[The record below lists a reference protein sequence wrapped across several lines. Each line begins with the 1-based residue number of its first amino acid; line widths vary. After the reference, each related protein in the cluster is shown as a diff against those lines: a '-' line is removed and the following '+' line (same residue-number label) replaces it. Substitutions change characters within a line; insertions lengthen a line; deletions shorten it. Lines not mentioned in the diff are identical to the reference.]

1 MAEEREGPHPDPP
14 PVGGREMAPPSPE
27 GGREMALE
35 PTPPSPQ
42 GGRELMEKLVSL
54 AKRRGFFFQSS
65 EIYGGIQGVQ
75 DFGPLGVALRNNIKR
90 AWWRAMVEL
99 RDDVVGIDAGI
110 LMNPKVWVASGHVQ
124 NFTDPLV
131 ECKKCHQRFRADQV
145 SGPRHEDD
153 GGEFT
158 EARQFNL
165 MFKTFMGPAEDSSTQ
180 VYLRPETAQGI
191 FVNFANV
198 LNSTRMR
205 PPFGI
210 AQIGK
215 AFRNEITPGNSIF
228 RLREFE
234 QMELEYFVPPADE
247 MKWLEYWKEQ
257 RLNWYRALGIRED
270 RLRLRAHGKD
280 ELAHYARGAFDVEY
294 QFPFGWSELEGI
306 AARGDYDLSAH
317 QRASGRDMSYFDD
330 IVRDRYIPHVVE
342 PSAGVDR
349 TMLTLMI
356 DAYHEE
362 QVRDE
367 QRVVMRFH
375 PSIAPVQVAILPLSR
390 KEPLTTLATKVEHEL
405 RPFFRTE
412 FDDTQSIGKRYR
424 RQDEIGTPFAVTID
438 FETVNDQA
446 ATIRSRDEMSQV
458 RVPLAELR
466 QALEERLR

>member
-1 MAEEREGPHPDPP
+1 MAQEVSEKPP
-14 PVGGREMAPPSPE
+14 PPPTGEGRGG
-27 GGREMALE
+27 G
-35 PTPPSPQ
+35 
-42 GGRELMEKLVSL
+42 LMEKLVSL
-54 AKRRGFFFQSS
+54 AKRRGFIYQSS
-65 EIYGGIQGVQ
+65 EIYGGIQGVY

-257 RLNWYRALGIRED
+257 RLKWYLALGIREE

-294 QFPFGWSELEGI
+294 EFPFGWSELEGI
-306 AARGDYDLSAH
+306 AARGDYDLTAH
-317 QRASGRDMSYFDD
+317 QRASGKDLSYFDD
-330 IVRDRYIPHVVE
+330 IIRERYIPHVVE

-367 QRVVMRFH
+367 QRVVLRFH

-390 KEPLTTLATKVEHEL
+390 KEPLTSRSTRVEHEL

-412 FDDTQSIGKRYR
+412 YDDTQSIGKRYR

-438 FETVNDQA
+438 FETENDQA
-446 ATIRSRDEMSQV
+446 ATIRSRDEMTQV
-458 RVPLAELR
+458 RVPLAQLR
-466 QALEERLR
+466 TALQERLG

>member
-1 MAEEREGPHPDPP
+1 
-14 PVGGREMAPPSPE
+14 
-27 GGREMALE
+27 
-35 PTPPSPQ
+35 
-42 GGRELMEKLVSL
+42 MEKLVSL

-65 EIYGGIQGVQ
+65 EIYGGIQGIY
-75 DFGPLGVALRNNIKR
+75 DFGPLGVVLRNNIKR
-90 AWWRAMVEL
+90 AWWRTMVEL
-99 RDDVVGIDAGI
+99 RDDVVGLDSGI
-110 LMNPKVWVASGHVQ
+110 IMNPKVWVASGHVQ

-131 ECKKCHQRFRADQV
+131 ECKKCHRRYRADQLT
-145 SGPRHEDD
+145 SNRCPED
-153 GGEFT
+153 GGELT

-165 MFKTFMGPAEDSSTQ
+165 MFKTFIGPAEDTSAQ

-247 MKWLEYWKEQ
+247 MKWLDYWKDQ
-257 RLNWYRALGIRED
+257 RFEFYQSLGIRKEN
-270 RLRLRAHGKD
+270 LRLRAHEKD

-294 QFPFGWSELEGI
+294 AFPFGWSELEGI
-306 AARGDYDLSAH
+306 AARGDYDLNAH
-317 QRASGRDMSYFDD
+317 QRASGRDLTYFDD
-330 IVRDRYIPHVVE
+330 LIRERYIPHVVE

-362 QVRDE
+362 EVRGE
-367 QRVVMRFH
+367 QRVVLKLH
-375 PSIAPVQVAILPLSR
+375 HSVAPVQVAILPLSR
-390 KEPLTTLATKVEHEL
+390 KEQLTSLAKKVEHEL
-405 RPFFRTE
+405 RPYFRTE
-412 FDDTQSIGKRYR
+412 YDDTQSIGKRYR
-424 RQDEIGTPFAVTID
+424 RQDEIGTPFAITID
-438 FETVNDQA
+438 FESLNDQA
-446 ATIRSRDEMSQV
+446 ATLRSRDEMTQV
-458 RVPLAELR
+458 RVPLADLR
-466 QALEERLR
+466 KALTERLPR

>member
-1 MAEEREGPHPDPP
+1 MATAALPERARP
-14 PVGGREMAPPSPE
+14 A
-27 GGREMALE
+27 
-35 PTPPSPQ
+35 
-42 GGRELMEKLVSL
+42 LMEKLVSL

-65 EIYGGIQGVQ
+65 EIYGGIQGVW
-75 DFGPLGVALRNNIKR
+75 DYGPLGVALRNNIKR
-90 AWWRAMVEL
+90 SWWRSMVEL

-110 LMNPKVWVASGHVQ
+110 LMNPRVWVASGHVQ

-145 SGPRHEDD
+145 SGPRHEAD

-191 FVNFANV
+191 FVNFANI

-215 AFRNEITPGNSIF
+215 AFRNEINPGNSIF
-228 RLREFE
+228 RVREFE
-234 QMELEYFVPPADE
+234 QMELEYFVPPAEE

-257 RLNWYRALGIRED
+257 RLEWYLALGVRREH
-270 RLRLRAHGKD
+270 LRLRAHDKN

-294 QFPFGWSELEGI
+294 EFPFGWSELEGI
-306 AARGDYDLSAH
+306 AARGDFDLAAH
-317 QRASGRDMSYFDD
+317 QKASGRDLSYFDD
-330 IVRDRYIPHVVE
+330 IIRERYLPHVVE

-349 TMLTLMI
+349 SMLTILI

-367 QRVVMRFH
+367 QRVVLKLH
-375 PSIAPVQVAILPLSR
+375 PSVAPVQVGAGGRARAAALLPHR
-390 KEPLTTLATKVEHEL
+390 V
-405 RPFFRTE
+405 
-412 FDDTQSIGKRYR
+412 R
-424 RQDEIGTPFAVTID
+424 RHPVD
-438 FETVNDQA
+438 
-446 ATIRSRDEMSQV
+446 
-458 RVPLAELR
+458 R
-466 QALEERLR
+466 QALSPPGRDRHPLCRDHRLRDRDGSVGDDPLAR

>member
-1 MAEEREGPHPDPP
+1 MD
-14 PVGGREMAPPSPE
+14 
-27 GGREMALE
+27 
-35 PTPPSPQ
+35 
-42 GGRELMEKLVSL
+42 KLVSL
-54 AKRRGFFFQSS
+54 AKRRGYFFQSS
-65 EIYGGIQGVQ
+65 EIYGGIQGIW
-75 DFGPLGVALRNNIKR
+75 DFGPLGVTLRNNIKR
-90 AWWRAMVEL
+90 SWWRAMVEL

-110 LMNPKVWVASGHVQ
+110 IMNPQTWVASGHVE

-145 SGPRHEDD
+145 SGPTHSTD
-153 GGEFT
+153 GGEWT

-165 MFKTFMGPAEDSSTQ
+165 MFKTFVGPVEGSSSQ

-191 FVNFANV
+191 FVNFANI

-247 MKWLEYWKEQ
+247 MKWLDYWKDE
-257 RLNWYRALGIRED
+257 RLKWHQSLGVTPEN
-270 RLRLRAHGKD
+270 LRLRAHDKD

-294 QFPFGWSELEGI
+294 RYPFGWSELEGI
-306 AARGDYDLSAH
+306 AARGDFDLTAH
-317 QRASGRDMSYFDD
+317 QKASGRDLTFFDD
-330 IVRDRYIPHVVE
+330 IIRERYVPHVVE

-349 TMLTLMI
+349 AMLTVMI

-362 QVRDE
+362 EVRGE
-367 QRVVMRFH
+367 QRVVLKLH
-375 PSIAPVQVAILPLSR
+375 PSIAPIQVAILPLSK
-390 KEPLTTLATKVEHEL
+390 KEPLSSVAQLLERDL

-412 FDDTQSIGKRYR
+412 YDDTQSIGKRYR
-424 RQDEIGTPFAVTID
+424 RQDEIGTPFAITVD
-438 FETVNDQA
+438 FETANDQA
-446 ATIRSRDEMSQV
+446 ATLRSRDEMTQV
-458 RVPLAELR
+458 RVPLAGLR
-466 QALEERLR
+466 QALEERLS

>member
-1 MAEEREGPHPDPP
+1 
-14 PVGGREMAPPSPE
+14 
-27 GGREMALE
+27 
-35 PTPPSPQ
+35 
-42 GGRELMEKLVSL
+42 
-54 AKRRGFFFQSS
+54 
-65 EIYGGIQGVQ
+65 
-75 DFGPLGVALRNNIKR
+75 
-90 AWWRAMVEL
+90 
-99 RDDVVGIDAGI
+99 
-110 LMNPKVWVASGHVQ
+110 MNPKVWVASGHVQ
-124 NFTDPLV
+124 NFTDPLL

-145 SGPRHEDD
+145 SGPRHEED

-165 MFKTFMGPAEDSSTQ
+165 MFKTFAGPVEDSSTQ

-191 FVNFANV
+191 FVNFANI

-234 QMELEYFVPPADE
+234 QMELEYFVPPAEE
-247 MKWLEYWKEQ
+247 MKWLDYWKEQ
-257 RLNWYRALGIRED
+257 RLNWYLGLGIRRE

-294 QFPFGWSELEGI
+294 EFPFGWSELEGI

-317 QRASGRDMSYFDD
+317 QRASGKDLSYFDD
-330 IVRDRYIPHVVE
+330 IIRERYVPHVVE

-367 QRVVMRFH
+367 QRVVLRFH

-390 KEPLTTLATKVEHEL
+390 KEPLTSLATKVEHEL

-446 ATIRSRDEMSQV
+446 ATIRARDEMTQV
-458 RVPLAELR
+458 RVPLNQLR
-466 QALEERLR
+466 ATLTERLHS

>member
-1 MAEEREGPHPDPP
+1 
-14 PVGGREMAPPSPE
+14 
-27 GGREMALE
+27 
-35 PTPPSPQ
+35 
-42 GGRELMEKLVSL
+42 MEKLVSL
-54 AKRRGFFFQSS
+54 AKRRGYFFQSS
-65 EIYGGIQGVQ
+65 EIYGGIQGVY

-90 AWWRAMVEL
+90 AWWRTMVEL

-110 LMNPKVWVASGHVQ
+110 IMNPRVWEASGHVQ

-145 SGPRHEDD
+145 SGPRHPED

-165 MFKTFMGPAEDSSTQ
+165 MFKTFIGPLENSSTQ

-228 RLREFE
+228 RMREFE
-234 QMELEYFVPPADE
+234 QMELEFFVPPADE
-247 MKWLEYWKEQ
+247 MTWLDYWKNQ
-257 RLNWYRALGIRED
+257 RLSWYQSLGIKPE

-294 QFPFGWSELEGI
+294 EFPFGWSELEGI
-306 AARGDYDLSAH
+306 AARGDYDLAAH
-317 QRASGRDMSYFDD
+317 QRASGKDLSYFDD
-330 IVRDRYIPHVVE
+330 IKRERYLPHVVE

-349 TMLTLMI
+349 TMLTLLI

-362 QVRDE
+362 EVRGE
-367 QRVVMRFH
+367 QRVVLKLDR
-375 PSIAPVQVAILPLSR
+375 SVAPILVAVLPLSR
-390 KEPLTTLATKVEHEL
+390 KEPLTQLAQQVEHQL
-405 RPFFRTE
+405 RPYFRTE
-412 FDDTQSIGKRYR
+412 YDDTQSIGKRYR
-424 RQDEIGTPFAVTID
+424 RQDEIGTPFAVTVD
-438 FETVNDQA
+438 FESVNDHA
-446 ATIRSRDEMSQV
+446 ATIRSRDDMTQV
-458 RVPLAELR
+458 RVPLASLKD
-466 QALEERLR
+466 ALAERLAKEG

>member
-1 MAEEREGPHPDPP
+1 
-14 PVGGREMAPPSPE
+14 
-27 GGREMALE
+27 
-35 PTPPSPQ
+35 
-42 GGRELMEKLVSL
+42 
-54 AKRRGFFFQSS
+54 
-65 EIYGGIQGVQ
+65 VQ
-75 DFGPLGVALRNNIKR
+75 ARDDIVALDS
-90 AWWRAMVEL
+90 AV
-99 RDDVVGIDAGI
+99 I
-110 LMNPKVWVASGHVQ
+110 LNPRVWEASGHVAG
-124 NFTDPLV
+124 FVDPLV
-131 ECKKCHQRFRADQV
+131 DCRTCKLRFRADQLDQ
-145 SGPRHEDD
+145 SRCGRKPSKHP
-153 GGEFT
+153 GETPDCDLT

-165 MFKTFMGPAEDSSTQ
+165 MFKTQVGALEDESSTA
-180 VYLRPETAQGI
+180 YLRPETAQGI

-234 QMELEYFVPPADE
+234 QMELEYFVPPAEE

-257 RLNWYRALGIRED
+257 RLNWYLGLGIRRE
-270 RLRLRAHGKD
+270 RLRLRAHGKE

-294 QFPFGWSELEGI
+294 EFPFGWSELEGI

-317 QRASGRDMSYFDD
+317 QRASGKDLSYFDD
-330 IVRDRYIPHVVE
+330 IIRERYIPHVVE

-367 QRVVMRFH
+367 QRVVLRFH

-390 KEPLTTLATKVEHEL
+390 KEPLTSIATKVEHEL

-412 FDDTQSIGKRYR
+412 YDDTQSIGKRYR

-446 ATIRSRDEMSQV
+446 ATIRSRDEMSQE
-458 RVPLAELR
+458 RVPLDQLR
-466 QALEERLR
+466 KALTERLG

>member
-1 MAEEREGPHPDPP
+1 MATREK
-14 PVGGREMAPPSPE
+14 VQAQ
-27 GGREMALE
+27 
-35 PTPPSPQ
+35 PQ
-42 GGRELMEKLVSL
+42 SLMEKLVSL
-54 AKRRGFFFQSS
+54 AKRRGFFYQSS
-65 EIYGGIQGVQ
+65 EIYGGIQGVW
-75 DFGPLGVALRNNIKR
+75 DYGPLGVALRNNIKR
-90 AWWRAMVEL
+90 GWWRAMVEL
-99 RDDVVGIDAGI
+99 RDDVVGVDAGI

-234 QMELEYFVPPADE
+234 QMELEYFVPPAEE

-257 RLNWYRALGIRED
+257 RLNWYLGLGIRREH
-270 RLRLRAHGKD
+270 LRLRAHGKE

-294 QFPFGWSELEGI
+294 EFPFGWSELEGI
-306 AARGDYDLSAH
+306 AARGDFDLAAH
-317 QRASGRDMSYFDD
+317 QKASGRDLSYFDD
-330 IVRDRYIPHVVE
+330 LVRERYLPHVVE

-349 TMLTLMI
+349 TLLTLMI

-362 QVRDE
+362 EVRGE
-367 QRVVMRFH
+367 QRVVLKLH
-375 PSIAPVQVAILPLSR
+375 PSVAPIHVAVLPLSR
-390 KEPLTTLATKVEHEL
+390 KEPLTTIALKVEHEL

-438 FETVNDQA
+438 FDTINDQA
-446 ATIRSRDEMSQV
+446 ATIRARDEMTQD
-458 RVPLAELR
+458 RLPLSRLR
-466 QALEERLR
+466 EVLTERLMP

>member
-1 MAEEREGPHPDPP
+1 MAQEVSEKSPP
-14 PVGGREMAPPSPE
+14 PPAGEGRGG
-27 GGREMALE
+27 G
-35 PTPPSPQ
+35 
-42 GGRELMEKLVSL
+42 LMDKLVSL

-65 EIYGGIQGVQ
+65 EIYGGIQGIY

-90 AWWRAMVEL
+90 AWWRSMVEL
-99 RDDVVGIDAGI
+99 RDDVVGLDAGI
-110 LMNPKVWVASGHVQ
+110 IMNPKAWVASGHVQ

-131 ECKKCHQRFRADQV
+131 ECKKCHRRFRADQV
-145 SGPRHEDD
+145 SGPRHEED

-158 EARQFNL
+158 ESQQFNL
-165 MFKTFMGPAEDSSTQ
+165 MFKTFIGPMENSSTQ
-180 VYLRPETAQGI
+180 AYLRPETAQGI
-191 FVNFANV
+191 FVNFSNV
-198 LNSTRMR
+198 LNSSRMR

-257 RLNWYRALGIRED
+257 RLAWYLTLGIRGEH
-270 RLRLRAHGKD
+270 LRLRPHDKD

-294 QFPFGWSELEGI
+294 QFPFGWSELEGV
-306 AARGDYDLSAH
+306 AARGDYDLTAH
-317 QRASGRDMSYFDD
+317 QKASGKDLSYFDD
-330 IVRDRYIPHVVE
+330 ITRVRYVPHVVE

-362 QVRDE
+362 EVRGE
-367 QRVVMRFH
+367 QRVVLRFSH
-375 PSIAPVQVAILPLSR
+375 GMAPIQVAILPLSR
-390 KEPLTTLATKVEHEL
+390 KQPLTEMAQKVEHEL
-405 RPFFRTE
+405 RPYFRTE
-412 FDDTQSIGKRYR
+412 YDDTQGIGKRYR

-438 FETVNDQA
+438 FETEKDQA

-458 RVPLAELR
+458 RVPLAQLRTEL
-466 QALEERLR
+466 QDRLA

>member
-1 MAEEREGPHPDPP
+1 
-14 PVGGREMAPPSPE
+14 
-27 GGREMALE
+27 
-35 PTPPSPQ
+35 
-42 GGRELMEKLVSL
+42 
-54 AKRRGFFFQSS
+54 
-65 EIYGGIQGVQ
+65 
-75 DFGPLGVALRNNIKR
+75 
-90 AWWRAMVEL
+90 
-99 RDDVVGIDAGI
+99 
-110 LMNPKVWVASGHVQ
+110 VQ

-145 SGPRHEDD
+145 NGPRHEAD

-165 MFKTFMGPAEDSSTQ
+165 MFKTFMGPAEDTSTQ

-191 FVNFANV
+191 FVNFANI

-257 RLNWYRALGIRED
+257 RLEWYLALGIRREH
-270 RLRLRAHGKD
+270 LRLRAHGKN

-294 QFPFGWSELEGI
+294 EFPFGWSELEGI
-306 AARGDYDLSAH
+306 AARGDYDLDAH
-317 QRASGRDMSYFDD
+317 QKASGKDLSYFDD
-330 IVRDRYIPHVVE
+330 LIRERYLPHVVE

-349 TMLTLMI
+349 SMLTVLI

-367 QRVVMRFH
+367 QRVVLKLH
-375 PSIAPVQVAILPLSR
+375 PSVAPVQVAILPLSR
-390 KEPLTTLATKVEHEL
+390 KEPLMSTAQAIEHEL

-412 FDDTQSIGKRYR
+412 YDDTQSIGKRYR
-424 RQDEIGTPFAVTID
+424 RQDEIGTPYAVTID
-438 FETVNDQA
+438 FETANDKS

-458 RVPLAELR
+458 RVPLAGLK
-466 QALEERLR
+466 QALQERLH

>member
-1 MAEEREGPHPDPP
+1 
-14 PVGGREMAPPSPE
+14 
-27 GGREMALE
+27 
-35 PTPPSPQ
+35 
-42 GGRELMEKLVSL
+42 MEKLVSL
-54 AKRRGFFFQSS
+54 AKRRGYFFQSS
-65 EIYGGIQGVQ
+65 EIYGGIQGVY

-90 AWWRAMVEL
+90 AWWRTMVEL

-110 LMNPKVWVASGHVQ
+110 IMNPRVWEASGHVQ

-145 SGPRHEDD
+145 SGPRHQED

-165 MFKTFMGPAEDSSTQ
+165 MFKTFIGPLENSSTQ

-228 RLREFE
+228 RMREFE
-234 QMELEYFVPPADE
+234 QMELEFFVPPADE
-247 MKWLEYWKEQ
+247 MTWLDYWKNQ
-257 RLNWYRALGIRED
+257 RLTWYQSLGIRPE

-294 QFPFGWSELEGI
+294 EFPFGWSELEGI
-306 AARGDYDLSAH
+306 AARGDYDLAAH
-317 QRASGRDMSYFDD
+317 QRASGKDLSYFDD
-330 IVRDRYIPHVVE
+330 IKRERYLPHVVE

-349 TMLTLMI
+349 TMLTLLI

-362 QVRDE
+362 EVRGE
-367 QRVVMRFH
+367 QRVVLKLDR
-375 PSIAPVQVAILPLSR
+375 SVAPILVAVLPLSR
-390 KEPLTTLATKVEHEL
+390 KEPLTQLAQQVEHQL
-405 RPFFRTE
+405 RPYFRTE
-412 FDDTQSIGKRYR
+412 YDDTQSIGKRYR
-424 RQDEIGTPFAVTID
+424 RQDEIGTPFAVTVD
-438 FETVNDQA
+438 FESVNDHA
-446 ATIRSRDEMSQV
+446 ATIRSRDDMTQV
-458 RVPLAELR
+458 RVPLASLKD
-466 QALEERLR
+466 ALAERLATEG

>member
-1 MAEEREGPHPDPP
+1 
-14 PVGGREMAPPSPE
+14 
-27 GGREMALE
+27 
-35 PTPPSPQ
+35 
-42 GGRELMEKLVSL
+42 MEKLVSL
-54 AKRRGFFFQSS
+54 AKRRGFIYQSS
-65 EIYGGIQGVQ
+65 EIYGGIQGVY
-75 DFGPLGVALRNNIKR
+75 DFGPLGVSLRNNIKR
-90 AWWRAMVEL
+90 AWWRSIVEL

-110 LMNPKVWVASGHVQ
+110 IMNPKVWVASGHVQ

-145 SGPRHEDD
+145 SGPRHEED

-165 MFKTFMGPAEDSSTQ
+165 MFKTFMGPAENTSTQ

-191 FVNFANV
+191 FVNFANI

-234 QMELEYFVPPADE
+234 QMELEFFVPPADE
-247 MKWLEYWKEQ
+247 MTWLNYWKEQ
-257 RLNWYRALGIRED
+257 RLNWYVALGIRREH
-270 RLRLRAHGKD
+270 LRLRQHDKD

-294 QFPFGWSELEGI
+294 EFPFGWSELEGI
-306 AARGDYDLSAH
+306 AARGDFDLSAH
-317 QRASGRDMSYFDD
+317 QKASGKDLTFFDD
-330 IVRDRYIPHVVE
+330 IKRERYVPHVVE

-362 QVRDE
+362 EVRGE
-367 QRVVMRFH
+367 QRVVLKLDR
-375 PSIAPVQVAILPLSR
+375 SVAPIQVAILPLSR
-390 KEPLTTLATKVEHEL
+390 KEPLTQLAQQVEHQL
-405 RPFFRTE
+405 RPHFRTE
-412 FDDTQSIGKRYR
+412 YDDTQSIGKRYR
-424 RQDEIGTPFAVTID
+424 RQDEIGTPFAVTLD
-438 FETVNDQA
+438 FDSINDRA
-446 ATIRSRDEMSQV
+446 ATIRSRDEMTQV
-458 RVPLAELR
+458 RIPLADLVP
-466 QALEERLR
+466 ALKERLN

>member
-1 MAEEREGPHPDPP
+1 VATAALPERARP
-14 PVGGREMAPPSPE
+14 A
-27 GGREMALE
+27 
-35 PTPPSPQ
+35 
-42 GGRELMEKLVSL
+42 LMEKLVSL

-65 EIYGGIQGVQ
+65 EIYGGIQGVW
-75 DFGPLGVALRNNIKR
+75 DYGPLGVALRNNIKR
-90 AWWRAMVEL
+90 SWWRSMVEL

-110 LMNPKVWVASGHVQ
+110 LMNPRVWVASGHVQ

-145 SGPRHEDD
+145 SGPRHEAD

-191 FVNFANV
+191 FVNFANI

-234 QMELEYFVPPADE
+234 QMELEYFVPPAEE
-247 MKWLEYWKEQ
+247 MKWLDYWKEQ
-257 RLNWYRALGIRED
+257 RLEWYLALGIRREH
-270 RLRLRAHGKD
+270 LRLRAHAKD

-294 QFPFGWSELEGI
+294 EFPFGWSELEGI
-306 AARGDYDLSAH
+306 AARGDFDLAAH
-317 QRASGRDMSYFDD
+317 QKASGKDLSYFDD
-330 IVRDRYIPHVVE
+330 IIRERYLPHVVE

-349 TMLTLMI
+349 SLLTVLI

-367 QRVVMRFH
+367 QRVVLKLH
-375 PSIAPVQVAILPLSR
+375 PSVAPVQVAILPLSR
-390 KEPLTTLATKVEHEL
+390 KEPLMASAQAVEHEL

-412 FDDTQSIGKRYR
+412 YDDTQSIGKRYR
-424 RQDEIGTPFAVTID
+424 RQDEIGTPYAVTID
-438 FETVNDQA
+438 FETATDQS

-458 RVPLAELR
+458 RVPLTGLR
-466 QALEERLR
+466 QALQERLH

>member
-1 MAEEREGPHPDPP
+1 
-14 PVGGREMAPPSPE
+14 
-27 GGREMALE
+27 
-35 PTPPSPQ
+35 
-42 GGRELMEKLVSL
+42 MEKLVSL

-65 EIYGGIQGVQ
+65 EIYGGIQGVW
-75 DFGPLGVALRNNIKR
+75 DYGPLGVALRNNIKR
-90 AWWRAMVEL
+90 SWWRTMVEL

-110 LMNPKVWVASGHVQ
+110 IMNPRVWVASGHVQ

-145 SGPRHEDD
+145 TGPRHEDD

-191 FVNFANV
+191 FVNFSNI

-247 MKWLEYWKEQ
+247 MKWLEHWKEE
-257 RLNWYRALGIRED
+257 RLNWYLGLGIRREH
-270 RLRLRAHGKD
+270 LRLRQHGAK

-294 QFPFGWSELEGI
+294 EFPFGWSELEGI
-306 AARGDYDLSAH
+306 AARGDYDLTAH
-317 QRASGRDMSYFDD
+317 QKASGKDLSYFDD
-330 IVRDRYIPHVVE
+330 IKRERYIPHVVE

-349 TMLTLMI
+349 TMLTLLI

-362 QVRDE
+362 DVRGE
-367 QRVVMRFH
+367 QRVVLKLH
-375 PSIAPVQVAILPLSR
+375 HTVAPVQVAILPLSR
-390 KEPLTTLATKVEHEL
+390 KEPLTTAATRLEQEL

-412 FDDTQSIGKRYR
+412 YDDTQSIGKRYR
-424 RQDEIGTPFAVTID
+424 RQDEIGTPLGVTVD
-438 FETVNDQA
+438 FETANDQA
-446 ATIRSRDEMSQV
+446 VTIRSRDDMTQT
-458 RVPLAELR
+458 RVPLTQLR
-466 QALEERLR
+466 EVISQRLLIGGFS

>member
-1 MAEEREGPHPDPP
+1 
-14 PVGGREMAPPSPE
+14 
-27 GGREMALE
+27 
-35 PTPPSPQ
+35 
-42 GGRELMEKLVSL
+42 MEKLVSL

-65 EIYGGIQGVQ
+65 EIYGGIQGFW
-75 DFGPLGVALRNNIKR
+75 DFGPLGVTLRNNIKQ

-99 RDDVVGIDAGI
+99 RDDVVGIDASI
-110 LMNPKVWVASGHVQ
+110 IMNPQTWVASGHVE

-145 SGPRHEDD
+145 RGPKHESD
-153 GGEFT
+153 GGEWT
-158 EARQFNL
+158 EPRQFNL
-165 MFKTFMGPAEDSSTQ
+165 MFKTFVGPVEGTSSQ
-180 VYLRPETAQGI
+180 AYLRPETAQGI

-234 QMELEYFVPPADE
+234 QMELEYFVPPAEE
-247 MKWLEYWKEQ
+247 MKWLDYWKDE
-257 RLNWYRALGIRED
+257 RFKWYQELGVRPEK
-270 RLRLRAHGKD
+270 LRLRQHGKD

-294 QFPFGWSELEGI
+294 EFPFGWSELEGI
-306 AARGDYDLSAH
+306 AARGDFDLSAH
-317 QRASGRDMSYFDD
+317 QKASGRDLSFFDD
-330 IVRDRYIPHVVE
+330 LVRERYIPHVVE

-349 TMLTLMI
+349 TMLTLLI
-356 DAYHEE
+356 DAYREE
-362 QVRDE
+362 EVRGE
-367 QRVVMRFH
+367 QRVVLKLHHRV
-375 PSIAPVQVAILPLSR
+375 APIQVAILPLSR
-390 KEPLTTLATKVEHEL
+390 KEPLTALARKVEHEL

-438 FETVNDQA
+438 FETETDKS
-446 ATIRSRDEMSQV
+446 ATIRSRDEMTQV

-466 QALEERLR
+466 QALQERLH

>member
-1 MAEEREGPHPDPP
+1 MATAPLQQREGPP
-14 PVGGREMAPPSPE
+14 
-27 GGREMALE
+27 
-35 PTPPSPQ
+35 
-42 GGRELMEKLVSL
+42 LMEKLVSL
-54 AKRRGFFFQSS
+54 AKRRGFIYQSS
-65 EIYGGIQGVQ
+65 EIYGGIQGVY
-75 DFGPLGVALRNNIKR
+75 DFGPLGVALRNTIKR
-90 AWWRAMVEL
+90 SWWRSIVEL

-110 LMNPKVWVASGHVQ
+110 IMNPKVWVASGHVQ

-145 SGPRHEDD
+145 SGPRHEED

-165 MFKTFMGPAEDSSTQ
+165 MFKTFAGPAENTSTQ

-191 FVNFANV
+191 FVNFANI

-234 QMELEYFVPPADE
+234 QMELEYFVPPAEE
-247 MKWLEYWKEQ
+247 MKWLDYWKEQ
-257 RLNWYRALGIRED
+257 RLNWYVALGIQREH
-270 RLRLRAHGKD
+270 LRLRQHGKE

-294 QFPFGWSELEGI
+294 EFPFGWSELEGI

-317 QRASGRDMSYFDD
+317 QKASGKDLSYFDD
-330 IVRDRYIPHVVE
+330 IKRERYVPHVVE

-362 QVRDE
+362 EVRGE
-367 QRVVMRFH
+367 QRVVLKLDR
-375 PSIAPVQVAILPLSR
+375 SVAPIQVAVLPLSR
-390 KEPLTTLATKVEHEL
+390 KEPLTQLALQVEHDL
-405 RPFFRTE
+405 RPYFRTE
-412 FDDTQSIGKRYR
+412 YDDTQSIGKRYR

-438 FETVNDQA
+438 FESINDRA
-446 ATIRSRDEMSQV
+446 ATIRSRDEMTQD
-458 RVPLAELR
+458 RVPLAQLR
-466 QALEERLR
+466 QELEGRLR

>member
-1 MAEEREGPHPDPP
+1 MATEAAPEKAAAHPA
-14 PVGGREMAPPSPE
+14 G
-27 GGREMALE
+27 
-35 PTPPSPQ
+35 
-42 GGRELMEKLVSL
+42 LMEKLVSL

-65 EIYGGIQGVQ
+65 EIYGGIQGVW
-75 DFGPLGVALRNNIKR
+75 DYGPLGVALRNNIKR
-90 AWWRAMVEL
+90 AWWRATVEL
-99 RDDVVGIDAGI
+99 RDDVVGMDAGI
-110 LMNPKVWVASGHVQ
+110 LMNPKVWLASGHVQ

-145 SGPRHEDD
+145 TGPRHEED

-165 MFKTFMGPAEDSSTQ
+165 MFKTFIGPAEDSSTQ
-180 VYLRPETAQGI
+180 IYLRPETAQGI

-247 MKWLEYWKEQ
+247 MNWLEYWKDQ
-257 RLNWYRALGIRED
+257 RLKWYLGLGVQREH
-270 RLRLRAHGKD
+270 LRLRAHGKD

-294 QFPFGWSELEGI
+294 EFPFGWSELEGI
-306 AARGDYDLSAH
+306 AARGDYDLTAH
-317 QRASGRDMSYFDD
+317 QRASGKDLSYFDD
-330 IVRDRYIPHVVE
+330 IIRERYIPHVVE

-349 TMLTLMI
+349 TMLTLLI
-356 DAYHEE
+356 DAYREE
-362 QVRDE
+362 EVRGE
-367 QRVVMRFH
+367 RRVVLKLH
-375 PSIAPVQVAILPLSR
+375 HAIAPIQVAVLPLSR
-390 KEPLTTLATKVEHEL
+390 KEPLTAMAAKVEHEL
-405 RPFFRTE
+405 RPHFRTE
-412 FDDTQSIGKRYR
+412 YDDTQSIGKRYR

-438 FETVNDQA
+438 FETVTDQA
-446 ATIRSRDEMSQV
+446 VTIRSRDEMTQV
-458 RVPLAELR
+458 RVPLGDLR
-466 QALEERLR
+466 TALGERLHQA

>member
-1 MAEEREGPHPDPP
+1 
-14 PVGGREMAPPSPE
+14 
-27 GGREMALE
+27 
-35 PTPPSPQ
+35 
-42 GGRELMEKLVSL
+42 MEKLVSL

-65 EIYGGIQGVQ
+65 EIYGGIQGVY

-90 AWWRAMVEL
+90 TWWRTMVEL

-110 LMNPKVWVASGHVQ
+110 LMNPRVWVASGHVK

-145 SGPRHEDD
+145 NGTRHEED

-158 EARQFNL
+158 DARQFNL
-165 MFKTFMGPAEDSSTQ
+165 MFKTFIGPAEDSSAQ

-234 QMELEYFVPPADE
+234 QMELEHFVPPAEE
-247 MKWLEYWKEQ
+247 MKWLDYWKDQ
-257 RLNWYRALGIRED
+257 RLQFYLALGIRPEN
-270 RLRLRAHGKD
+270 LRLRAHGPD

-294 QFPFGWSELEGI
+294 AFPFGWSELEGI
-306 AARGDYDLSAH
+306 AARGDFDLSAH
-317 QRASGRDMSYFDD
+317 QQASGRDLTYFDD
-330 IVRDRYIPHVVE
+330 LKRERYLPHVVE

-349 TMLTLMI
+349 TMLTLLI

-362 QVRDE
+362 EVRGE
-367 QRVVMRFH
+367 QRVVLRLH
-375 PSIAPVQVAILPLSR
+375 HLVAPIQVAILPLSR
-390 KEPLTTLATKVEHEL
+390 KEPLTSMARKLEGDL
-405 RPFFRTE
+405 RPFFRVE
-412 FDDTQSIGKRYR
+412 LDDTQSIGKRYR
-424 RQDEIGTPFAVTID
+424 RQDEIGTPLAVTVD

-446 ATIRSRDEMSQV
+446 VTVRSRDDMTQV
-458 RVPLAELR
+458 RVPLAGLPDALR
-466 QALEERLR
+466 DRLL

>member
-1 MAEEREGPHPDPP
+1 LATAPIPQREGPP
-14 PVGGREMAPPSPE
+14 
-27 GGREMALE
+27 L
-35 PTPPSPQ
+35 
-42 GGRELMEKLVSL
+42 LEKLVSL

-65 EIYGGIQGVQ
+65 EIYGGIQGVY
-75 DFGPLGVALRNNIKR
+75 DFGPLGVVLRNNIKR
-90 AWWRAMVEL
+90 SWWRNMVEL

-110 LMNPKVWVASGHVQ
+110 LMNPRVWVASGHVQ

-145 SGPRHEDD
+145 SGPRHDAD

-165 MFKTFMGPAEDSSTQ
+165 MFKTFMGPVEDTSTQ

-191 FVNFANV
+191 FVNFGNI

-234 QMELEYFVPPADE
+234 QMELEYFVPPAEE
-247 MKWLEYWKEQ
+247 MKWLDYWKEQ
-257 RLNWYRALGIRED
+257 RLNWYVTLGIQRD
-270 RLRLRAHGKD
+270 HLRLRAHERN

-294 QFPFGWSELEGI
+294 EFPFGWSELEGI
-306 AARGDYDLSAH
+306 AARGDYDLAAH
-317 QRASGRDMSYFDD
+317 QRASGKDLSYFDD
-330 IVRDRYIPHVVE
+330 IIRERYLPHVVE
-342 PSAGVDR
+342 PSGGVDR
-349 TMLTLMI
+349 SMLTLMI

-375 PSIAPVQVAILPLSR
+375 PSIAPVQVAILPLSK
-390 KEPLTTLATKVEHEL
+390 KEPLVSTAQQVEHNL

-412 FDDTQSIGKRYR
+412 YDDTQSIGKRYR
-424 RQDEIGTPFAVTID
+424 RQDEIGTPYAVTID
-438 FETVNDQA
+438 FETAIDQS

-458 RVPLAELR
+458 RVPLTNLK
-466 QALEERLR
+466 QALQERLH